1 MTRFIRETLPAFNL
15 PDMLALLSIALFCGL
30 LILGA
35 GIGSGSI

>member
-1 MTRFIRETLPAFNL
+1 MTISPERAADILA
-15 PDMLALLSIALFCGL
+15 DMLALVSIALFRGL